1 MADPVANP
9 ALIGPKMYERF
20 VYPFTKELT
29 DYAYEK
35 TGKKVSLHM
44 CGQTEQIWDYFKKYE
59 LNEVSLDNIV
69 DLEKAAQELGPYIPI
84 AGNVDPVEII
94 LNGTRE
100 EITQAVT
107 SCISAG
113 LKSRKGYV
121 LASGCDIPE
130 TTRPEQIDSFMEA
143 ARAYFCRKEAR

>member
-1 MADPVANP
+1 
-9 ALIGPKMYERF
+9 
-20 VYPFTKELT
+20 
-29 DYAYEK
+29 
-35 TGKKVSLHM
+35 M
-44 CGQTEQIWDYFKKYE
+44 CGQTERIWDYFKKYE

-69 DLEKAAQELGPYIPI
+69 DLEKAAQELGPHIPI

-94 LNGTRE
+94 LNGSKE
-100 EITQAVT
+100 EITQAVR

-130 TTRPEQIDSFMEA
+130 TTSRSRLKVSWRRREHIFA
-143 ARAYFCRKEAR
+143 GRKRDDF

>member
-1 MADPVANP
+1 
-9 ALIGPKMYERF
+9 
-20 VYPFTKELT
+20 
-29 DYAYEK
+29 
-35 TGKKVSLHM
+35 M
-44 CGQTEQIWDYFKKYE
+44 CGQTERIWDYFKKYE

-69 DLEKAAQELGPYIPI
+69 DLEKAAQELGPHIPI

-94 LNGTRE
+94 LNGSKE
-100 EITQAVT
+100 EITQAVR

-143 ARAYFCRKEAR
+143 ARAYFRRKEAR